1 VGFLNSIFGSV
12 IIVAR
17 EERITAWYLA
27 GSANDLR
34 RSAVLAGSV
43 HPQISLLLVPSIM
56 HMLPYAKGV
65 VVNNGEKDEAV
76 PV

>member
-1 VGFLNSIFGSV
+1 VGFLNSIFGPV

-43 HPQISLLLVPSIM
+43 HPQISLLLVPSII
-56 HMLPYAKGV
+56 HLLPDATGV